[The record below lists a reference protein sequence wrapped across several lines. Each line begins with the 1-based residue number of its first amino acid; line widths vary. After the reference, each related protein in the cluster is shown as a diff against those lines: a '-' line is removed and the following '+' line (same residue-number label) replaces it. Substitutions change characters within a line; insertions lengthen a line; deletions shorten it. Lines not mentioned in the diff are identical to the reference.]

1 MNLKKLFA
9 FSATMIV
16 AVNIANG
23 YCKAGAG
30 GWEDRFDWEY
40 SDHYLGLGGF
50 NIPGLALLSDFV
62 CVGRIVS
69 FPNRKTPEIEVLWTL
84 YGPTNI
90 SRITPGTYPYLYKV
104 PEASTNIFFAL
115 TNDWWNINMATTNRD
130 VILRNRQMTY
140 AWEVVTNH
148 PLDNAVFTNWFL
160 IDGDDGVVHLD
171 TNDTE
176 EVVQYV
182 SNLVH
187 IAKIAKDK
195 RQFFDFVGGYETN
208 APARLKLNI
217 KKYYKDRFFGPSKPR
232 DLLRTL
238 LPYIDYDM
246 LWKGLEGPD
255 E

>member
-16 AVNIANG
+16 AVNIADG
-23 YCKAGAG
+23 YCKAGSG

-50 NIPGLALLSDFV
+50 RIPGLVLLSDFV

-69 FPNRKTPEIEVLWTL
+69 FQNYKTPEIEVLQTL

-90 SRITPGTYPYLYKV
+90 SRIAPGTYPYLNNMPV
-104 PEASTNIFFAL
+104 ASTNIFFAL
-115 TNDWWNINMATTNRD
+115 TNDWWNINMTTTNLD

-160 IDGDDGVVHLD
+160 IDGNDGVIRLD
-171 TNDTE
+171 TNDTD

-182 SNLVH
+182 SNLVNV
-187 IAKIAKDK
+187 AKIEKDK

-208 APARLKLNI
+208 APQRLKKEI
-217 KKYYKDRFFGPSKPR
+217 KTYYGHRFFDPSKPR
-232 DLLRTL
+232 DLFKTLR
-238 LPYIDYDM
+238 PYIDYDM
-246 LWKGLEGPD
+246 LWEGLEEPN